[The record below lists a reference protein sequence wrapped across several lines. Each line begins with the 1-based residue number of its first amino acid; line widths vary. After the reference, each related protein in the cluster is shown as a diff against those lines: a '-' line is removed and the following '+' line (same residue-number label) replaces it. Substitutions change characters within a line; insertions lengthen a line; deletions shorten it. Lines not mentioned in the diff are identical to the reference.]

1 METDDHKLMDTVA
14 GFFFF
19 VFCFWFS
26 GGHYSWLYEAVAEFC
41 IWVYMKF
48 PYPLPEAVAVAVSVA
63 DAEHPFAVHFAFC
76 GKYFTHLFRFSS
88 RK

>member
-14 GFFFF
+14 GFFFLF
-19 VFCFWFS
+19 LVLWRTLVFAICS
-26 GGHYSWLYEAVAEFC
+26 IL
-41 IWVYMKF
+41 VYMKL
-48 PYPLPEAVAVAVSVA
+48 PYPLPETVDVAVSVA
-63 DAEHPFAVHFAFC
+63 DAEHPFAVHFAVC

>member
-14 GFFFF
+14 GFFFVLF
-19 VFCFWFS
+19 LVLWRTLVFAICSCGRF
-26 GGHYSWLYEAVAEFC
+26 FC
-41 IWVYMKF
+41 ILIYMKF
-48 PYPLPEAVAVAVSVA
+48 PYPLPEAVAVTVSVA
-63 DAEHPFAVHFAFC
+63 DAEHPFAVHFAVC